1 MQKPGDLRIAN
12 DAVADEERRPDPLRE
27 TPPGRDAGERQCR
40 AMANDQSGDVFSD
53 DERATAQRL
62 IDEINEF
69 NLKATG
75 IAEFHEMLIA
85 ETDDDG
91 ELMAGVYGWCWGG
104 TCWIEALWVREDMR
118 RGGVGSRLLAAAEKE
133 ARRQGCAQI
142 ALDTHTFQAPS
153 FYERHGF
160 DVVGELTDYPRG
172 HSNLLLRKQLP
183 G

>member
-1 MQKPGDLRIAN
+1 MTSARGLRAR
-12 DAVADEERRPDPLRE
+12 AGRPFATSASDN
-27 TPPGRDAGERQCR
+27 AG
-40 AMANDQSGDVFSD
+40 AMANDESGDVLGD
-53 DERATAQRL
+53 DERAIAQRL

-75 IAEFHEMLIA
+75 IAQFHEMLIV
-85 ETDDDG
+85 ESGDDG
-91 ELMAGVYGWCWGG
+91 ELVAGVYGWCWGG

-118 RGGVGSRLLAAAEKE
+118 RRGVGSRLLAAAEKD
-133 ARRQGCAQI
+133 ARRHGCAQV

-160 DVVGELTDYPRG
+160 EVVGELTDYPTG
-172 HSNLLLRKQLP
+172 HSNLLLRKRLP